1 MEWKGNQKRSVTL
14 NESVSAL
21 LIFTQIALQT
31 AVALAVFDSKSK
43 QNQAVPKVTEN
54 HLKQV
59 VSMSSAF
66 RQYIIAAHSGMDDS
80 TWAFKRGNREDN
92 FYGSGASN
100 SVTK

>member
-1 MEWKGNQKRSVTL
+1 MERKRNQKRSVVL
-14 NESVSAL
+14 NQSVSAL
-21 LIFTQIALQT
+21 LIFAQIAFQT

-59 VSMSSAF
+59 VAMSSAF
-66 RQYIIAAHSGMDDS
+66 RQYIIAAHSGMDNS
-80 TWAFKRGNREDN
+80 TWAFKRGNREDK

-100 SVTK
+100 SVAK